1 MVFKKSKKSYCL
13 QAAQFKKS
21 KDVAKASVLAYI
33 FETLINFLSGRT
45 KSEIRRLARL
55 YCILDVFNVS
65 DSIDLY
71 LAWFRLCLSYAF
83 FPPKTWH

>member
-45 KSEIRRLARL
+45 KSEI
-55 YCILDVFNVS
+55 
-65 DSIDLY
+65 
-71 LAWFRLCLSYAF
+71 
-83 FPPKTWH
+83 